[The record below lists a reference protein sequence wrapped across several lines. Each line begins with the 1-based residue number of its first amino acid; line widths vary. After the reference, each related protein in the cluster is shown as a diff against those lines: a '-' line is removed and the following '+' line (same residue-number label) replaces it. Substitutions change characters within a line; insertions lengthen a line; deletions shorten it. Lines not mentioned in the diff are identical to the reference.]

1 MDRRELLKKFAAVPF
16 VTLSAETR
24 AEGKA
29 VELRKNSKYILFVEA
44 GQIID
49 EWHRNLPESWTGV
62 EILIIPLYL
71 RDGQTME
78 EAIALYEVKNG

>member
-1 MDRRELLKKFAAVPF
+1 MDRRELLKKFATVPF
-16 VTLSAETR
+16 VTLAAKSGI
-24 AEGKA
+24 EGKA
-29 VELRKNSKYILFVEA
+29 VELKKDSKYILFVEE
-44 GQIID
+44 GQHID

-71 RDGQTME
+71 GDKTME